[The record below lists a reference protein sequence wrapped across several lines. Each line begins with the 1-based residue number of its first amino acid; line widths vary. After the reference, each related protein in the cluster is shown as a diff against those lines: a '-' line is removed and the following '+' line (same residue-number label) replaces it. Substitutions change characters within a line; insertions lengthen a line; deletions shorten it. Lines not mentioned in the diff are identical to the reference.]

1 MFEITFISDYV
12 CPYCLV
18 AKEALKEA
26 LIETGMEAKITW
38 VPFELTPEPRERVDT
53 YSDPVR
59 RAKYKVLDEPCKKL
73 GLDMKLPPY
82 VVPRPYTRM
91 AFEGWFYACDREK
104 GDVYNDMMY
113 RAYFVDEK
121 NIGDIDVLVEL
132 AGKIGLD
139 KTDFRAALEEGR
151 YTEKEKE
158 AVAFGRAQYEI
169 NGVPTIYINGVKVGL
184 QEFTME
190 EMIRLL
196 GEQYHEDMDGG
207 FGCGPEGC

>member
-26 LIETGMEAKITW
+26 LLETGMEAKITW

-53 YSDPVR
+53 YSDQVR
-59 RAKYKVLDEPCKKL
+59 REKYKVLDEPCKKL
-73 GLDMKLPPY
+73 GLDMKLPPH
-82 VVPRPYTRM
+82 VIPRPYTRM
-91 AFEGWFYACDREK
+91 AFEGWFYACDKDK
-104 GDVYNDMMY
+104 GNVYNDMMY
-113 RAYFVDEK
+113 RAYFMDEK
-121 NIGDIDVLVEL
+121 DIGDIDVLVEL
-132 AGKIGLD
+132 AGKIGLN
-139 KTDFRAALEEGR
+139 KVDFRMALEEGR
-151 YTEKEKE
+151 YTQQEKE
-158 AVAFGRAQYEI
+158 AVALARSKYEI

-184 QEFTME
+184 QEFTVE

-196 GEQYHEDMDGG
+196 GEQYNEDMDGG

>member
-59 RAKYKVLDEPCKKL
+59 RARYKVLEEPCKKL
-73 GLDMKLPPY
+73 GLDMKLPPH

-91 AFEGWFYACDREK
+91 AFEGWFYACDKDK
-104 GDVYNDMMY
+104 GNVYNDMMY
-113 RAYFVDEK
+113 RAYFMDEK
-121 NIGDIDVLVEL
+121 DIGDIDVLVEL

-139 KTDFRAALEEGR
+139 KVDFRMALEEGR
-151 YTEKEKE
+151 YTKQEKE
-158 AVAFGRAQYEI
+158 AVALARSKYEI

-184 QEFTME
+184 QEFTAE

-196 GEQYHEDMDGG
+196 GEQYNEDMDGG

>member
-59 RAKYKVLDEPCKKL
+59 REKYKVLDEPCKKL
-73 GLDMKLPPY
+73 GLDMKLPPH

-91 AFEGWFYACDREK
+91 AFEGWFYACDRDK

-113 RAYFVDEK
+113 RAYFMDEK
-121 NIGDIDVLVEL
+121 DIGDMDVLVEL

-139 KTDFRAALEEGR
+139 KVDFRAALEEGR
-151 YTEKEKE
+151 YTRQEKE
-158 AVAFGRAQYEI
+158 AVALGRSQYEI

-184 QEFTME
+184 REFTME

-196 GEQYHEDMDGG
+196 GEQYNEDMDGG

>member
-1 MFEITFISDYV
+1 MFDITFISDYV

-26 LIETGMEAKITW
+26 LIETGAEAKITW
-38 VPFELTPEPRERVDT
+38 VPYELTQEPRERVDT

-59 RAKYKVLDEPCKKL
+59 RAKYKVLDEPCRKL
-73 GLDMKLPPY
+73 GLDMKLPPH

-91 AFEGWFYACDREK
+91 AFEGWFYACDKDK
-104 GDVYNDMMY
+104 GDIYNDMMY
-113 RAYFVDEK
+113 RAYFMDEK
-121 NIGDIDVLVEL
+121 DIGDIEVLTEM

-139 KTDFRAALEEGR
+139 QADFRKALEEGR

-158 AVAFGRAQYEI
+158 AVALARSQYEI

-184 QEFTME
+184 QEYTME
-190 EMIRLL
+190 EMICLL
-196 GEQYHEDMDGG
+196 GEQYNEDMDSA

>member
-59 RAKYKVLDEPCKKL
+59 RARYKVLEEPCKKL
-73 GLDMKLPPY
+73 GLDMKLPPH

-91 AFEGWFYACDREK
+91 AFEGWFYACDKDK
-104 GDVYNDMMY
+104 GNVYNDMMY
-113 RAYFVDEK
+113 RAYFMDEK
-121 NIGDIDVLVEL
+121 DIGDIDVLVEL

-139 KTDFRAALEEGR
+139 KVDFRMALEEGR
-151 YTEKEKE
+151 YTKQEKET
-158 AVAFGRAQYEI
+158 VALARSKYEI

-184 QEFTME
+184 QEFTAE

-196 GEQYHEDMDGG
+196 GEQYNEDMDGG

>member
-38 VPFELTPEPRERVDT
+38 VPYELTQEPRERVDT

-59 RAKYKVLDEPCKKL
+59 RARYKVLDEPCKKL
-73 GLDMKLPPY
+73 GLDMKLPPH

-91 AFEGWFYACDREK
+91 AFEGWFYACDQEK

-113 RAYFVDEK
+113 RAYFMDEK
-121 NIGDIDVLVEL
+121 DIGDIDVLVEL

-139 KTDFRAALEEGR
+139 KADFRAALEEGR

-158 AVAFGRAQYEI
+158 AVALGRSQYEI

-196 GEQYHEDMDGG
+196 GEQYNEDMDGG